1 MASQTLSIP
10 RSLSA
15 LFDIGVVSDLP
26 DGQLLERFTTSH
38 HEAAELA
45 FHALVERHG
54 PMVLRVCRRLLDDP
68 NDAED
73 AFQATFLVL
82 LRRAGAIHSR
92 CSVAAWLH
100 GVAMRVAARG
110 RVESARRRR
119 IERRGMR
126 PETERNDD
134 ADRRDIEAII
144 DVELARLPEKY
155 RAPVVLCYFE
165 GLTHERAADHLGW
178 PVCTLRARLSRARK
192 LLRSRLT
199 RRGITTPAALAAIG
213 SLGDSAKAALPVALR
228 EAAFWAATAAVS
240 GRPVA
245 AVASARVVAWA
256 AGASRSVAFYQLKMA
271 AGVLL
276 VLGTLAASLAWGFL
290 GAPQKPQAE
299 RKTPAGIDEPV
310 RREMLALGGTWSGI
324 ATVEFDRWR
333 RAAAAQESQN
343 DLVDRSRHDH
353 RGRRRRVRRQDES
366 LLPQSQRVSQG
377 D

>member
-15 LFDIGVVSDLP
+15 LFDIGVVGDLP

-82 LRRAGAIHSR
+82 LQRAGAIHNR

-119 IERRGMR
+119 IERHGMR

-134 ADRRDIEAII
+134 AERRDIEALI

-199 RRGITTPAALAAIG
+199 RRGSQRPRP
-213 SLGDSAKAALPVALR
+213 LPP
-228 EAAFWAATAAVS
+228 S
-240 GRPVA
+240 
-245 AVASARVVAWA
+245 
-256 AGASRSVAFYQLKMA
+256 
-271 AGVLL
+271 
-276 VLGTLAASLAWGFL
+276 
-290 GAPQKPQAE
+290 
-299 RKTPAGIDEPV
+299 
-310 RREMLALGGTWSGI
+310 
-324 ATVEFDRWR
+324 
-333 RAAAAQESQN
+333 
-343 DLVDRSRHDH
+343 DRSAT
-353 RGRRRRVRRQDES
+353 RQR
-366 LLPQSQRVSQG
+366 PPYR
-377 D
+377 